1 MSAVKNPLAIRVAK
15 LKEFAATARERLA
28 ADLFEVGRVELAMS
42 EVAGQGFTTLTVTPE
57 RALDLRSTAAARELV
72 AQLTAAGARCE
83 WEPRRTNGPE
93 NVTAY
98 ALVITW

>member
-1 MSAVKNPLAIRVAK
+1 MNAAKNPLAVRVTK
-15 LKEFAATARERLA
+15 LKELA
-28 ADLFEVGRVELAMS
+28 ADTRERMATELFEVGRVEQTMS
-42 EVAGQGFTTLTVTPE
+42 EVAGQGFTTLTITPT
-57 RALDLRSTAAARELV
+57 RALDLRNTVAARELV
-72 AQLTAAGARCE
+72 AQLSAAGARCE